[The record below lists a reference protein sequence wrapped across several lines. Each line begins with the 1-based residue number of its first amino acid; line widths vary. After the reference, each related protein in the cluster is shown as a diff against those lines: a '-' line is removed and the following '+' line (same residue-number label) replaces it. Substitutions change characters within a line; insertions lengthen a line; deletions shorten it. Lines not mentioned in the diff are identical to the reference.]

1 MLYPAEL
8 KRKKQ
13 VAMNL
18 LFVNRIGKFSNQ
30 LIERFKKIHEL
41 ATVVPVSLLENSN
54 VQMRFKCCN

>member
-1 MLYPAEL
+1 
-8 KRKKQ
+8 
-13 VAMNL
+13 MNL